1 MWEVEK
7 EEVMTPPDAGENGI
21 TPEQPQN
28 PRRLR
33 AVERAETEP
42 APRSPERPPHNLPS
56 ELSSFVGREKELAEV
71 RRLLEN
77 SRLLTLTGSGG
88 CGKTRLALVAASELV
103 ERFEDGVWMVE
114 LASLAEP
121 SLVPQAVAFAL
132 GVRERPGS
140 SLTEALS
147 DYLRTRKLLLILDNC
162 EHLID
167 ACAELAEAWLHS
179 CPGLRVLATSREAL
193 GITGEIA
200 WPVPSLYLP
209 DLRRLPDL
217 ESLPRYESARL
228 FVERTAA
235 VRPNFTLTEQN
246 APAVAQVCYRLDGNP
261 LAIELAAARTKVL
274 SVEEISA
281 RLGDSFRLLAAG
293 SRTAMPRQRT
303 LHATMDWSHELLS
316 QKERVLFRRLSVF
329 AGGFTLEAAESIC
342 AGEEL
347 QRDEVLELLSQLV
360 DKSLVV
366 AQERDGAARYRLLET
381 IRQYGRERLEEVG
394 EAAHVRE
401 QHAEYYLAVA
411 EEAEPELKGERQVT
425 WLERLETEHDNLR
438 VAMAWLL
445 GRGES
450 KVATRLG
457 WALWLFW
464 GIRTHLAEGRRSME
478 RALSASGSV
487 AMTASARARALFVAG
502 MMANYQG
509 DHLSAEPLV
518 QESLRLFKEL
528 EDKVG
533 TAYALSNA
541 GYVALGRGRYQQAMA
556 VIEEAADLF
565 LEEGEKWGAAI
576 ELGFLAVAWRNQG
589 DHERAKR
596 LAERGLAISREIG
609 ERQATTS
616 ALYTLAILA
625 QTEGEDERARD
636 LLEEGLKLSAELGNE
651 ADVAHCLE
659 RLASMYGAE
668 GKIVRAA
675 RLWGAEETLLEK
687 LEDAVYTYV
696 PDRLLH
702 RSQVAA
708 ARSQLDEAAWT
719 AAWTEGRVMSLEQ
732 AVEYALEQE
741 QAPEPAAPEP
751 HLAGLS
757 AREADVLRLVAK
769 GLTNA
774 EVAEKLFLSS
784 RTVDWHLSSIY
795 RKLGLHSRTE
805 ASRFA
810 SEHGLL

>member
-1 MWEVEK
+1 MA
-7 EEVMTPPDAGENGI
+7 PPDVGESGI

-33 AVERAETEP
+33 AVEPAETGP
-42 APRSPERPPHNLPS
+42 APRGPERPSYNLPS
-56 ELSSFVGREKELAEV
+56 ELSSFVGRDKELAEV

-77 SRLLTLTGSGG
+77 NRLLTLTGSGG
-88 CGKTRLALVAASELV
+88 CGKTRLALAAASELV
-103 ERFEDGVWMVE
+103 ERFEDGVWLVE

-121 SLVPQAVAFAL
+121 SLVPQAVAFTL

-179 CPGLRVLATSREAL
+179 CPALRVFATSREAL

-200 WPVPSLYLP
+200 WPVPSLSLP
-209 DLRRLPDL
+209 DLRRLPDV

-228 FVERTAA
+228 FVERATT
-235 VRPNFTLTEQN
+235 VKPNFKLTEQN
-246 APAVAQVCYRLDGNP
+246 APAVAQVCYRLDGIP

-293 SRTAMPRQRT
+293 SRTAMPHQRT
-303 LHATMDWSHELLS
+303 LHATMDWSHELLG
-316 QKERVLFRRLSVF
+316 QKERVVFRRLSVF

-342 AGEEL
+342 AGEDP
-347 QRDEVLELLSQLV
+347 QRDEMLELLSQLI

-366 AQERDGAARYRLLET
+366 ALEPHGATRYRLLET
-381 IRQYGRERLEEVG
+381 IRQYGRERLEEAG
-394 EAAHVRE
+394 EAARVRE
-401 QHAEYYLAVA
+401 RHAGYYLALA

-438 VAMAWLL
+438 VTMAWLL

-450 KVATRLG
+450 EDAARLG

-478 RALSASGSV
+478 RALSTKGSV
-487 AMTASARARALFVAG
+487 AMSASARAKALFVAG
-502 MMANYQG
+502 MMSNYQG

-518 QESLRLFKEL
+518 QECLRLFQEL
-528 EDKVG
+528 GDKLG
-533 TAYALSNA
+533 TAYALSNS
-541 GYVALGRGRYQQAMA
+541 GYVALGQGRYQQAVA

-596 LAERGLAISREIG
+596 LAKRGLAISREIG

-636 LLEEGLKLSAELGNE
+636 LFEEGLILSAELGNE

-659 RLASMYGAE
+659 GLASVYGAE
-668 GKIVRAA
+668 GRIVRAA

-696 PDRLLH
+696 PDRALH
-702 RSQVAA
+702 RRQVAA
-708 ARSQLDEAAWT
+708 AGSQLDEAAWI
-719 AAWTEGRVMSLEQ
+719 AAWTEGRSMSLEQ
-732 AVEYALEQE
+732 AVEYALERE
-741 QAPEPAAPEP
+741 PAPEPAAPEP
-751 HLAGLS
+751 YPAGLS
-757 AREADVLRLVAK
+757 AREADVLRMVAT
-769 GLTNA
+769 GMTNA

-784 RTVDWHLSSIY
+784 RTVDWHLGSIY

-805 ASRFA
+805 AARFA

>member
-1 MWEVEK
+1 MAS
-7 EEVMTPPDAGENGI
+7 PDAGGSGLA
-21 TPEQPQN
+21 PEQPED
-28 PRRLR
+28 PPRLR
-33 AVERAETEP
+33 AVKLAEGER
-42 APRSPERPPHNLPS
+42 APRSSERPPHNLPS
-56 ELSSFVGREKELAEV
+56 ELSSFVGREKELPEV
-71 RRLLEN
+71 RRLLEHN
-77 SRLLTLTGSGG
+77 RLLTLTGSGG
-88 CGKTRLALVAASELV
+88 CGKTRLALAAVSGHV
-103 ERFEDGVWMVE
+103 ERFKDGVWMVE

-121 SLVPQAVAFAL
+121 SLVPQAVAFTL

-147 DYLRTRKLLLILDNC
+147 DYLRTRNLLLILDNC
-162 EHLID
+162 EHLIE
-167 ACAELAEAWLHS
+167 ACAELAEALLRS
-179 CPGLRVLATSREAL
+179 CPGLCVLATSREAL
-193 GITGEIA
+193 DITGEIA
-200 WPVPSLYLP
+200 WPVPSLSLP

-217 ESLPRYESARL
+217 ENLRRYESARL

-235 VRPNFTLTEQN
+235 VRPNFVLTEQN
-246 APAVAQVCYRLDGNP
+246 APAVAQVCYRLDGIP
-261 LAIELAAARTKVL
+261 LAIELAAARTKML
-274 SVEEISA
+274 SVGEIST

-293 SRTAMPRQRT
+293 SRTALPRQRT
-303 LHATMDWSHELLS
+303 LQATMDWSHELLG

-329 AGGFTLEAAESIC
+329 AGGFTLEAAESTC
-342 AGEEL
+342 AGEQL
-347 QRDEVLELLSQLV
+347 KRDEVLELLYQLI

-366 AQERDGAARYRLLET
+366 ARERDGTVRYRQLET
-381 IRQYGRERLEEVG
+381 IRQYASERLEEAG
-394 EAAHVRE
+394 EAAYVRE
-401 QHAEYYLAVA
+401 QHAGYYLTMA
-411 EEAEPELKGERQVT
+411 EEAEPELKGDRQVT
-425 WLERLETEHDNLR
+425 WLERLETEHGNLR

-445 GRGES
+445 ERGES
-450 KVATRLG
+450 DLAARLG

-478 RALSASGSV
+478 RTLSARGSV
-487 AMTASARARALFVAG
+487 AMTASARAKALYVAG

-528 EDKVG
+528 EDNVG

-541 GYVALGRGRYQQAMA
+541 GYVALGRGRYQQAIT

-576 ELGFLAVAWRNQG
+576 EFGFLAVAWRNQG

-596 LAERGLAISREIG
+596 LAERALAISREIG

-625 QTEGEDERARD
+625 QTEGKDERARN
-636 LLEEGLKLSAELGNE
+636 LFEEGLRLSAELGNE

-659 RLASMYGAE
+659 GLASMCGAE

-675 RLWGAEETLLEK
+675 RLWGAEEALLEK

-696 PDRLLH
+696 PDRVLH

-708 ARSQLDEAAWT
+708 ARSQVDEAAWA
-719 AAWTEGRVMSLEQ
+719 AAWTEGRMMSLEQ

-741 QAPEPAAPEP
+741 PAPDPSAPEPD
-751 HLAGLS
+751 LAGLS
-757 AREADVLRLVAK
+757 AREVDVLRLVAT

-774 EVAEKLFLSS
+774 EVAERLFLSS
-784 RTVDWHLSSIY
+784 RTVDWHMGSIY
-795 RKLGLHSRTE
+795 RKLEIHSRAE
-805 ASRFA
+805 ATRFA
-810 SEHGLL
+810 AQNGLL

>member
-1 MWEVEK
+1 MA
-7 EEVMTPPDAGENGI
+7 PPDAGETGL
-21 TPEQPQN
+21 TPEQPQD
-28 PRRLR
+28 PPTLR
-33 AVERAETEP
+33 AVKPAEAER
-42 APRSPERPPHNLPS
+42 APRSSERPPHNLPS
-56 ELSSFVGREKELAEV
+56 ELSSFVGREKELPEV

-77 SRLLTLTGSGG
+77 YRLLTLTGSGG
-88 CGKTRLALVAASELV
+88 CGKTRLALAAVSELV
-103 ERFEDGVWMVE
+103 ERFEDGVWMVD

-147 DYLRTRKLLLILDNC
+147 GYLRTRNLLLILDNC
-162 EHLID
+162 EHLIE
-167 ACAELAEAWLHS
+167 ACAELAEALLHS
-179 CPGLRVLATSREAL
+179 CPGLCVLATSREAL

-200 WPVPSLYLP
+200 WPVPSLSLP

-228 FVERTAA
+228 FIERTAA
-235 VRPNFTLTEQN
+235 IRPNFTLTEQN
-246 APAVAQVCYRLDGNP
+246 APAVAQVCYRLDGIP
-261 LAIELAAARTKVL
+261 LAIELAAARTKML

-281 RLGDSFRLLAAG
+281 RLGDSFRLLTAG
-293 SRTAMPRQRT
+293 SRTALPRQRT
-303 LHATMDWSHELLS
+303 LHATMDWSHELLG
-316 QKERVLFRRLSVF
+316 QKERALFRRLSVF

-342 AGEEL
+342 AGDKL
-347 QRDEVLELLSQLV
+347 QRDEVLELLSQLI

-366 AQERDGAARYRLLET
+366 AQEPDGTARYRLLET
-381 IRQYGRERLEEVG
+381 IRQYGRERLEQAG
-394 EAAHVRE
+394 EGDRVRD
-401 QHAEYYLAVA
+401 QHAGYYLAMA
-411 EEAEPELKGERQVT
+411 EEADPELKGERQVA
-425 WLERLETEHDNLR
+425 WLERLETEHGNLR

-445 GRGES
+445 ERGES
-450 KVATRLG
+450 ELAARLG

-478 RALSASGSV
+478 RALSARGSI
-487 AMTASARARALFVAG
+487 AMTASARAKALFVAG

-509 DHLSAEPLV
+509 EHLSAEPLV

-541 GYVALGRGRYQQAMA
+541 GYVALGRGRYQQAIA

-616 ALYTLAILA
+616 ALYTLALLA
-625 QTEGEDERARD
+625 QSEGKDERTRN
-636 LLEEGLKLSAELGNE
+636 LFEEGLRLSAELGNE
-651 ADVAHCLE
+651 ADVAHCLKG
-659 RLASMYGAE
+659 LASMYGAE
-668 GKIVRAA
+668 GKLVRAA
-675 RLWGAEETLLEK
+675 RLWGAEEALLEK
-687 LEDAVYTYV
+687 LEDSVYTYV
-696 PDRLLH
+696 PDRALH

-708 ARSQLDEAAWT
+708 ARSQLDEAAWA
-719 AAWTEGRVMSLEQ
+719 AAWTEGRMMSLDQ
-732 AVEYALEQE
+732 AVEYALEPAPDPT
-741 QAPEPAAPEP
+741 APETY
-751 HLAGLS
+751 LAGLS
-757 AREADVLRLVAK
+757 AREVDVLRLVAT

-774 EVAEKLFLSS
+774 EVAERLFLSS
-784 RTVDWHLSSIY
+784 RTVDWHMGSIY
-795 RKLGLHSRTE
+795 RKLEIHSRAE
-805 ASRFA
+805 ATRFA
-810 SEHGLL
+810 AEHGLL

>member
-1 MWEVEK
+1 VKPAEAERV
-7 EEVMTPPDAGENGI
+7 
-21 TPEQPQN
+21 
-28 PRRLR
+28 PRG
-33 AVERAETEP
+33 
-42 APRSPERPPHNLPS
+42 PERPPHNLPS
-56 ELSSFVGREKELAEV
+56 ELSSFVGREKELPEV

-77 SRLLTLTGSGG
+77 NRLLTLTGSGG
-88 CGKTRLALVAASELV
+88 CGKTRLALAAASELV

-121 SLVPQAVAFAL
+121 SLVPQAVAFTL

-147 DYLRTRKLLLILDNC
+147 DYLRTRNLLLILDNC
-162 EHLID
+162 EHLIE
-167 ACAELAEAWLHS
+167 ACAELAEALLRS
-179 CPGLRVLATSREAL
+179 CPGLRVLTTSREAL

-200 WPVPSLYLP
+200 WPVPSLSLP

-246 APAVAQVCYRLDGNP
+246 APAVAQVCYRLDGIP
-261 LAIELAAARTKVL
+261 LAIELAAARAKML
-274 SVEEISA
+274 PVEEISA

-293 SRTAMPRQRT
+293 SRTALPRQRT
-303 LHATMDWSHELLS
+303 LHATMDWSHELLG
-316 QKERVLFRRLSVF
+316 QKERVVFRRLSVF

-366 AQERDGAARYRLLET
+366 AQEPDGAARYRLLDT
-381 IRQYGRERLEEVG
+381 IRQYGRERLEEAG
-394 EAAHVRE
+394 EVDLARE
-401 QHAEYYLAVA
+401 QHAGYYLAMA
-411 EEAEPELKGERQVT
+411 EEAEPELKGDRQVT

-445 GRGES
+445 ERGES
-450 KVATRLG
+450 ELAARLG

-478 RALSASGSV
+478 RALSARGSI
-487 AMTASARARALFVAG
+487 AMTASARAKALFVAG

-541 GYVALGRGRYQQAMA
+541 GYVALGRGRYQQAIA

-596 LAERGLAISREIG
+596 LAERALTISREIG
-609 ERQATTS
+609 ERQAATS

-625 QTEGEDERARD
+625 QTDGEKERARK
-636 LLEEGLKLSAELGNE
+636 LFEEGLRLSAELGNE

-659 RLASMYGAE
+659 GLASMYGAE

-675 RLWGAEETLLEK
+675 RLWGAEEALLEK
-687 LEDAVYTYV
+687 LEDAVYSYV
-696 PDRLLH
+696 PDRALH

-708 ARSQLDEAAWT
+708 ARSQVDEEAWT
-719 AAWTEGRVMSLEQ
+719 AAWTEGRVMSLEH

-741 QAPEPAAPEP
+741 PARDPAAPEP
-751 HLAGLS
+751 YLAGLS
-757 AREADVLRLVAK
+757 AREVDVLRHVAT

-774 EVAEKLFLSS
+774 EVAERLFLSS
-784 RTVDWHLSSIY
+784 RTVDWHMGSIY
-795 RKLGLHSRTE
+795 RKLEIHSRAE
-805 ASRFA
+805 ATRFA
-810 SEHGLL
+810 AEHGLLREPSFP

>member
-1 MWEVEK
+1 MA
-7 EEVMTPPDAGENGI
+7 PPNAGESGI

-33 AVERAETEP
+33 AVEPAETEP
-42 APRSPERPPHNLPS
+42 APRSPESLAHNLPS

-77 SRLLTLTGSGG
+77 NRLLTLTGSGG
-88 CGKTRLALVAASELV
+88 CGKTRLALAAASELV

-121 SLVPQAVAFAL
+121 SLVPQAVAFTL
-132 GVRERPGS
+132 GVRERSGS

-162 EHLID
+162 EHLIY

-179 CPGLRVLATSREAL
+179 CPGLRVLATSREVL

-200 WPVPSLYLP
+200 WPVPSLSLP
-209 DLRRLPDL
+209 DLRRLSDI

-228 FVERTAA
+228 FVERATT
-235 VRPNFTLTEQN
+235 VKPNFKLTEQN
-246 APAVAQVCYRLDGNP
+246 ALAVAHVCYRLDGIP

-274 SVEEISA
+274 SVEEISE
-281 RLGDSFRLLAAG
+281 RLDDSFGLLAAG

-316 QKERVLFRRLSVF
+316 KKERALFRRLSVF

-342 AGEEL
+342 AGEQL
-347 QRDEVLELLSQLV
+347 QRDEVLEVLSQLV
-360 DKSLVV
+360 DKSMVV
-366 AQERDGAARYRLLET
+366 ALEPDGAARYRLLET
-381 IRQYGRERLEEVG
+381 IRQYGRERLEEAG
-394 EAAHVRE
+394 EAAHIRE
-401 QHAEYYLAVA
+401 QHAGYYLAVA
-411 EEAEPELKGERQVT
+411 EEAEPELKGEGQVA

-445 GRGES
+445 ERGES
-450 KVATRLG
+450 EVAARLG

-478 RALSASGSV
+478 RALSARGSV
-487 AMTASARARALFVAG
+487 AMSASARAKALFVAG

-518 QESLRLFKEL
+518 QESLRLFNEL

-541 GYVALGRGRYQQAMA
+541 GYVALGKGRYQQAIA
-556 VIEEAADLF
+556 VIEKAANLF
-565 LEEGEKWGAAI
+565 LEQGEKWGAAI

-589 DHERAKR
+589 DHERARR
-596 LAERGLAISREIG
+596 LAERALAISREIG

-625 QTEGEDERARD
+625 QTEGEDERARN
-636 LLEEGLKLSAELGNE
+636 LLEEGLRLSAELGNE

-659 RLASMYGAE
+659 GLASMYGAE

-675 RLWGAEETLLEK
+675 RLWGAEEAVLEK
-687 LEDAVYTYV
+687 LEDAVYTYL
-696 PDRLLH
+696 PDRALH

-708 ARSQLDEAAWT
+708 ARSQLDEAVWT

-741 QAPEPAAPEP
+741 PAPDPATPEPY
-751 HLAGLS
+751 LAGLS
-757 AREADVLRLVAK
+757 TREVEVLRLVAT

-774 EVAEKLFLSS
+774 EVAERLFLSS
-784 RTVDWHLSSIY
+784 RTVDWHMGSIY
-795 RKLGLHSRTE
+795 RKLGLHSRAE
-805 ASRFA
+805 ATRFA